1 MNKLVHY
8 GSSSESDSE
17 PLGVLNEPK
26 SIPKLFPNQKTVE
39 PKQLTTE
46 IEITSEATP
55 DKGYE
60 IDIITDRKGI
70 SKPNGTPSPKK
81 LANDHV
87 PIEMKSE
94 LYQILAQ
101 QALLSSKEVSRPRMS
116 PDESLQKRILDW
128 MNLKVHGKHFNEQ
141 LKGNHTFRNPMIM
154 NKMVEFMQ
162 LDSTKTKLTKFKDVL
177 LKQDVKMEEPPPK
190 KARTEKSGLYD
201 HFTKAKG
208 PQPKGRKRR
217 I

>member
-1 MNKLVHY
+1 MVHY
-8 GSSSESDSE
+8 ESSSESDSE
-17 PLGVLNEPK
+17 PSGDMNEPK
-26 SIPKLFPNQKTVE
+26 SIPKVLPDQKTV
-39 PKQLTTE
+39 PRKHLTTE
-46 IEITSEATP
+46 TELDLTTFEATP
-55 DKGYE
+55 DNEFE

-70 SKPNGTPSPKK
+70 SKPNRTPSPKM
-81 LANDHV
+81 LLNDSV
-87 PIEMKSE
+87 PVEMKSE

-101 QALLSSKEVSRPRMS
+101 QALLSGKEVSKPTMS
-116 PDESLQKRILDW
+116 LDEPLRKRILVW
-128 MNLKVHGKHFNEQ
+128 MNLKGHGKHFNEQ
-141 LKGNHTFRNPMIM
+141 LMGNHTFRNPMIM

-190 KARTEKSGLYD
+190 KARTEKLYD